1 MTPNEV
7 LRSEWLDGWRAGGKM
22 SEALFCRHKNR
33 RAMTYPVVTN
43 VWVTTLGVE
52 EARSLDKDSH
62 YDAADWMR
70 REPAQFE
77 SIGF

>member
-22 SEALFCRHKNR
+22 SEALFSRHKNR

-43 VWVTTLGVE
+43 ICVTTLGVE

-62 YDAADWMR
+62 DDAADWMR
-70 REPAQFE
+70 REPVQFE